1 MQRLLLGVSGI
12 FMETHPDPDKALSDG
27 PNSWPLDKM
36 AALLRT
42 LKAIDAV
49 YKETG
54 EIGLKFFGSKNHT
67 R

>member
-1 MQRLLLGVSGI
+1 
-12 FMETHPDPDKALSDG
+12 METHPDPDKALSDG